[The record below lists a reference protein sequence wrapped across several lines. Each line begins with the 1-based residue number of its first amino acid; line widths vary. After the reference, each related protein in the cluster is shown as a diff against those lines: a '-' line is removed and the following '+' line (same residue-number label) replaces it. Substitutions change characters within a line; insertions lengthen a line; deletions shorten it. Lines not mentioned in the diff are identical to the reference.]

1 MKEDLEAEDLK
12 KEILEACREYEYTDE
27 DNHSTA
33 FVNGFAAGAKWM
45 KEKMN
50 K

>member
-1 MKEDLEAEDLK
+1 MKEELEAEQLE

-27 DNHSTA
+27 DNYSTA

-45 KEKMN
+45 KDKL